1 MAIASLIV
9 KRVDWF
15 RKGRADSQVSDY
27 LATKGASSPAAAR
40 FCGRIRGPRV
50 PIIGVAAHAR
60 PLTPRCPEARPV
72 LQCAI
77 RQNSRPEPSPGE
89 PLSGRRRPYCPS
101 TKLEQPVVRDAIEK
115 ADLLIEAMGWI
126 RQFRDKITVIKL
138 GGSVMEDPESLRHL
152 LVDIVFMETVG
163 MRPIVVHGGG
173 AAITRAMDEAQI
185 EARFIQGRRYTDDAT
200 LKIVERVL
208 AGEINESIAA
218 RIEEFG
224 GRAMPLNFA
233 REQNNNVL
241 FGERL
246 TLSGKNGEEIDL
258 GHVGRV
264 THVDRDAIENLC
276 YAGQV
281 PVIPS
286 MCETDSG
293 ERLNVNADTAAT
305 AVAQALG
312 AEKLVF
318 LSDVNGV
325 RRDKN
330 DPDSLLHSLTAK
342 EARRLIAEGAID
354 AGMIPKVEAC
364 LETLQKGVRKIH
376 IIDGRIRHS
385 LMLEIYTNQGIGT
398 EIIAS

>member
-1 MAIASLIV
+1 MSAASL
-9 KRVDWF
+9 
-15 RKGRADSQVSDY
+15 
-27 LATKGASSPAAAR
+27 
-40 FCGRIRGPRV
+40 
-50 PIIGVAAHAR
+50 
-60 PLTPRCPEARPV
+60 
-72 LQCAI
+72 
-77 RQNSRPEPSPGE
+77 
-89 PLSGRRRPYCPS
+89 LSNDCV
-101 TKLEQPVVRDAIEK
+101 EMPVVQDAIEK

-126 RQFRDKITVIKL
+126 REFRDKITVIKL
-138 GGSVMEDPESLRHL
+138 GGSVMEDGEALRHL

-173 AAITRAMDEAQI
+173 AAITRAMEEAKI
-185 EARFIQGRRYTDDAT
+185 EARFIQGRRYTDSAT
-200 LKIVERVL
+200 LAIVERVL

-233 REQNNNVL
+233 GETNNNVL

-246 TLSGKNGEEIDL
+246 TLHQDNGEAIDL
-258 GHVGRV
+258 GHVGTV
-264 THVDRDAIENLC
+264 TRVDRDTIENLC

-286 MCETDSG
+286 MCETASG

-325 RRDKN
+325 RRDKR
-330 DPDSLLHSLTAK
+330 DPDSLIHSLTAK
-342 EARRLIAEGAID
+342 EAQRLIAEGSIES
-354 AGMIPKVEAC
+354 GMIPKVEAC

-385 LMLEIYTNQGIGT
+385 LMLEIYTNRGIGT
-398 EIIAS
+398 EIVNS

>member
-1 MAIASLIV
+1 LFTA
-9 KRVDWF
+9 RVD
-15 RKGRADSQVSDY
+15 
-27 LATKGASSPAAAR
+27 L
-40 FCGRIRGPRV
+40 
-50 PIIGVAAHAR
+50 
-60 PLTPRCPEARPV
+60 
-72 LQCAI
+72 
-77 RQNSRPEPSPGE
+77 
-89 PLSGRRRPYCPS
+89 
-101 TKLEQPVVRDAIEK
+101 PVVHEAIQK

-126 RQFRDKITVIKL
+126 REFRDKITVIKL
-138 GGSVMEDPESLRHL
+138 GGSVMEDPEALRHL

-173 AAITRAMDEAQI
+173 AAITRAMSEAKI

-200 LKIVERVL
+200 LKIVEQVL

-218 RIEEFG
+218 QIEELG
-224 GRAMPLNFA
+224 GRAMPLNFVG
-233 REQNNNVL
+233 ETNNNVL

-246 TLSGKNGEEIDL
+246 TLQGEGGAVVDL

-264 THVDRDAIENLC
+264 TRVDRDTIENLC

-286 MCETDSG
+286 MAETAGG

-325 RRDKN
+325 RRDKS
-330 DPDSLLHSLTAK
+330 DPTSLIHSLKAT
-342 EARRLIAEGAID
+342 EARRLIAEQGIEG
-354 AGMIPKVEAC
+354 GMIPKVEAC
-364 LETLQKGVRKIH
+364 LETLEKGVRKIH

-385 LMLEIYTNQGIGT
+385 LMLEIYTNEGIGT
-398 EIIAS
+398 EIVAG

>member
-1 MAIASLIV
+1 
-9 KRVDWF
+9 
-15 RKGRADSQVSDY
+15 
-27 LATKGASSPAAAR
+27 
-40 FCGRIRGPRV
+40 
-50 PIIGVAAHAR
+50 
-60 PLTPRCPEARPV
+60 
-72 LQCAI
+72 
-77 RQNSRPEPSPGE
+77 
-89 PLSGRRRPYCPS
+89 
-101 TKLEQPVVRDAIEK
+101 
-115 ADLLIEAMGWI
+115 MGWI

-138 GGSVMEDPESLRHL
+138 GGSVMEDPEALRHL

-173 AAITRAMDEAQI
+173 AAISRAMTEARI
-185 EARFIQGRRYTDDAT
+185 EPRFIQGRRYTDEAT
-200 LKIVERVL
+200 LRIVERVL
-208 AGEINESIAA
+208 AGDINESIAA

-233 REQNNNVL
+233 GETNNNVL
-241 FGERL
+241 YGERIHL
-246 TLSGKNGEEIDL
+246 VGEDGTPIDL
-258 GHVGRV
+258 GHVGKVTRV
-264 THVDRDAIENLC
+264 NRDTIENLC

-286 MCETDSG
+286 MCETDRG

-330 DPDSLLHSLTAK
+330 DPDTLIHSLTAR
-342 EARRLIAEGAID
+342 EARRLIAEKAIES
-354 AGMIPKVEAC
+354 GMIPKVEAC
-364 LETLQKGVRKIH
+364 LETLEKGVRKIH

-385 LMLEIYTNQGIGT
+385 LMLEIYTNRGIGT